1 MGIFNNKL
9 KKSVKLDFH
18 SHYIYVV
25 LTDKP
30 TNYSFETTINE
41 DNKKISLTGFEMKGE
56 IIGYSGI
63 RDEQSGFQ
71 KLFKRQVL
79 VWVNKFTQAP
89 EMSMFSGYARPD
101 DEGSF
106 FISLNLAPEETER
119 FLFVID
125 RMWEAYDNDLGL
137 LKCED
142 PELNEIYRR
151 SKRLS
156 MNFEFTRELN
166 IENELWWCKS
176 FDITEERLPTDNF
189 YTFEK
194 IIEANSK

>member
-30 TNYSFETTINE
+30 TDYSFETTINE

-101 DEGSF
+101 DEGTF

-125 RMWEAYDNDLGL
+125 RMWAAYTRESGFHNCDDPDLND
-137 LKCED
+137 
-142 PELNEIYRR
+142 IYKK
-151 SKRLS
+151 SLCLS
-156 MNFEFTRELN
+156 MNFEFVKELD
-166 IENELWWCKS
+166 IDNEVWWCKS
-176 FDITEERLPTDNF
+176 FDITEMRLPTNNF
-189 YTFEK
+189 YTYEK
-194 IIEANSK
+194 ISNSHQE